1 MKFKIDSFFKK
12 LITCS
17 LLSLITAILYFAYIN
32 SELKNNTIILECL
45 LKHKT
50 PLNID
55 LYSDYGEGFNELDI
69 KSILLRPSD
78 SLIKFTLDKKAGV
91 FLKRIRLDFNPQNH
105 SVLLRKINFYKE
117 GEIWFSLDRDNL
129 YEKIN
134 FVSEKNSMV
143 KKKDG
148 ILISMNTND
157 FYISF
162 VDNYNLITP
171 NFLKSTILLWPWIL
185 FFGSLA
191 LKKLVILLNNKN
203 YFFILVCLFVLSIF
217 FKDAWSTLTVLLF
230 GVWGIYD
237 FLKSKSFRIQNEQI
251 GLILFFIL
259 ILIVGQIESFKQI
272 NIHLGLFIIPLF
284 LAMSKQTISKNKLYT
299 FYCNL
304 FLIFMCILIISLI
317 ISIFIYREVN
327 VQLFLETK
335 KTILGYITY
344 WIVYQNA
351 TFLSFFILIGFV
363 LSQHL
368 FSKKLVHRNYH
379 FTYIILSL
387 ISVFIL
393 GSRIALIVYFILLAI
408 TQISLKWTIL
418 SYIIIFLIL
427 YTYIYVNIESIDYYR
442 SVIWEKTISS
452 NQNSF
457 FGNGLGSTEDLLL
470 SIDNQYIKE
479 KINHPHNQY
488 ITYGYELG
496 IFGII
501 SLVCLFL
508 YYGALY
514 FYQNEKERIS
524 ILFILL
530 TLMIT
535 ESPFETSKPLFI
547 FAFFISIHTGE
558 RFKWKDLQILNLRK
572 RHDQI

>member
-1 MKFKIDSFFKK
+1 MKFKNNSFFKK
-12 LITCS
+12 LIVCS
-17 LLSLITAILYFAYIN
+17 FLSIITAMFYYTYIN

-45 LKHKT
+45 LQSKT
-50 PLNID
+50 QLNID
-55 LYSDYGEGFNELDI
+55 LYSDYGEGFNELDK
-69 KSILLRPSD
+69 KSIVLPPSD
-78 SLIKFTLDKKAGV
+78 SLIQFTLDKRDGV
-91 FLKRIRLDFNPQNH
+91 FLNKIRLDFNPQNH
-105 SVLLRKINFYKE
+105 SVLLRQINFYKE
-117 GEIWFSLDRDNL
+117 GEIWLSLDTDNL
-129 YEKIN
+129 NEKIN
-134 FVSEKNSMV
+134 FISEKNSMV
-143 KKKDG
+143 RKIDG

-162 VDNYNLITP
+162 VDNYNLFTS

-185 FFGSLA
+185 FFGSLTM
-191 LKKLVILLNNKN
+191 KKFIILLNNKN
-203 YFFILVCLFVLSIF
+203 YFFILVCLFIFSIF
-217 FKDAWSTLTVLLF
+217 FKDAWSTLSVLLI
-230 GVWGIYD
+230 GAWGIYD
-237 FLKSKSFRIQNEQI
+237 FFKSKSFRIQNEQL

-259 ILIVGQIESFKQI
+259 ILIIGQIEAFKQI
-272 NIHLGLFIIPLF
+272 NIHLGIFIIPLF
-284 LAMSKQTISKNKLYT
+284 LAMSKQTIPKNKLYT

-304 FLIFMCILIISLI
+304 FLIFMCILINSLV
-317 ISIFIYREVN
+317 ISIFIYNEVN

-344 WIVYQNA
+344 WIVYKNA

-379 FTYIILSL
+379 FTYTILAL
-387 ISVFIL
+387 VSVFIL

-418 SYIIIFLIL
+418 SYIILFLIL

-442 SVIWEKTISS
+442 YVIWEKTISS
-452 NQNSF
+452 NQNIF

-470 SIDNQYIKE
+470 TTNNQYITE

-488 ITYGYELG
+488 ITYFYELG

-501 SLVCLFL
+501 CLVFLFL

-514 FYQNEKERIS
+514 FYQNEKERVS
-524 ILFILL
+524 VLFILL
-530 TLMIT
+530 ALMIT

-558 RFKWKDLQILNLRK
+558 KFKWKDLRILKLRK
-572 RHDQI
+572 RYD